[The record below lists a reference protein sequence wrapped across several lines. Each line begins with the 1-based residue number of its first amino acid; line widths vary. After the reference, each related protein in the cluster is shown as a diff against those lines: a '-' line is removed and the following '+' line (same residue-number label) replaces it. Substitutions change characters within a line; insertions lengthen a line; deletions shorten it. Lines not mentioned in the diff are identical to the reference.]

1 MKNSLFKGEIM
12 SIAIIE
18 KNIND
23 IELIKPL
30 WEQLNALHCEK
41 SVNFKKRFETY
52 EFEKRMEGIIQKAE
66 RGIIK
71 LDILFDDEKNKYAG
85 YCLSSIED
93 CKGEIESIFI
103 EKEYRKSGQG
113 GKLME
118 SALRWFNDK
127 NIYDIKINV
136 VYNNSDA
143 LPFYE
148 RYGFKISNYILSRP
162 VN

>member
-1 MKNSLFKGEIM
+1 M
-12 SIAIIE
+12 SIKIVE

-30 WEQLNALHCEK
+30 WEQLNELHYEK
-41 SVNFKKRFETY
+41 SVNFKKRFVNY
-52 EFEKRMEGIIQKAE
+52 KFEKRMEGIIKKAE

-71 LDILFDDEKNKYAG
+71 LDILFDDEKNKYVG

-93 CKGEIESIFI
+93 FQGEIESIFI
-103 EKEYRKSGQG
+103 EKEYRKYGQG
-113 GKLME
+113 GKLIE
-118 SALRWFNDK
+118 SALEWFKDK
-127 NIYDIKINV
+127 NISDIKINV

-148 RYGFKISNYILSRP
+148 RYGFRIGNYILSSP
-162 VN
+162 IK

>member
-1 MKNSLFKGEIM
+1 MMSVVIVEKG
-12 SIAIIE
+12 
-18 KNIND
+18 IND

-30 WEQLNALHCEK
+30 WEQLNELHYQK

-52 EFEKRMEGIIQKAE
+52 SFEKRMAGIIKKAE

-93 CKGEIESIFI
+93 WQVEIESIFI

-113 GKLME
+113 GRLME
-118 SALRWFNDK
+118 SALKWFK
-127 NIYDIKINV
+127 YRNICDIKINV

-143 LPFYE
+143 LPFMNDMDLGLE
-148 RYGFKISNYILSRP
+148 IIF
-162 VN
+162 